1 MHGLGTGRR
10 RMDPKHKPLEVRL
23 RECVEIRAQLTRMG
37 AMALDG
43 NRSAVAAGMNAFLR
57 DGTPSTFELP
67 LGAAAGKRAVVT
79 ALRVQL
85 SARGQ
90 SGVAALRC

>member
-1 MHGLGTGRR
+1 
-10 RMDPKHKPLEVRL
+10 MDPTHKPLEVRL

-43 NRSAVAAGMNAFLR
+43 NRSAVAAGMNAYLR

-67 LGAAAGKRAVVT
+67 LGAAGKRAVVT